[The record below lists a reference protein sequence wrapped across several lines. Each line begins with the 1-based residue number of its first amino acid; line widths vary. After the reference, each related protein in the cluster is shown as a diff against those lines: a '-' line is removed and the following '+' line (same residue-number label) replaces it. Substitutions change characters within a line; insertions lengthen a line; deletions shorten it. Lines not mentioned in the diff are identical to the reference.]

1 MLGKFSLFIEISLN
15 KSYQTEKDKELHDK
29 VIWQERAEKTY
40 FPQKHVFLSRHNVS
54 TWNEMKTKF
63 VLSFLIGDKKKHED
77 EDKTQLY
84 TTNSNQWLTKNYF

>member
-15 KSYQTEKDKELHDK
+15 KSYQTEKDKECMTKLYDK
-29 VIWQERAEKTY
+29 KELKKTY

-63 VLSFLIGDKKKHED
+63 VLSFSIGDKKKHED

>member
-1 MLGKFSLFIEISLN
+1 MLGKISLFIEISLN

-29 VIWQERAEKTY
+29 VIWQERAEKNI
-40 FPQKHVFLSRHNVS
+40 FPSKARVS
-54 TWNEMKTKF
+54 IQAFYMKWNENKVRFKLF
-63 VLSFLIGDKKKHED
+63 DWWQKD